1 MRTTK
6 TVSISLAPEQYKIA
20 ERLAK
25 KQSRTMSELF
35 REGLRRLEE
44 EDTRRRGGINTDLL
58 AALRAVQEEARRTG
72 LDKMSMR
79 EIDAEVQAYRREQ
92 RAKGKSKRPAK

>member
-1 MRTTK
+1 MF
-6 TVSISLAPEQYKIA
+6 ISLGMAIEPATGASMGE
-20 ERLAK
+20 
-25 KQSRTMSELF
+25 
-35 REGLRRLEE
+35 
-44 EDTRRRGGINTDLL
+44 LL